1 MKILRS
7 IENALGITENAL
19 LVIFLTVTVVM
30 AFLQVILREFWSTG
44 IIWGDVFLRH
54 LVLWIGF
61 LGAALAAKE
70 SRHFSINI
78 ITKRLP
84 SIVQRVIQVF
94 LDLTAAVVSYF
105 LVQAGVSFVS
115 DEIQYNTQ
123 PLFTFMGKNVMSYY
137 LEIIIPIGFGLI
149 GLHFLFRAIEVAI
162 AGPQQSTKVG

>member
-1 MKILRS
+1 MKIIRK
-7 IENALGITENAL
+7 IESVLGIAENAL

-44 IIWGDVFLRH
+44 ILWADVFLRH

-84 SIVQRVIQVF
+84 PVLQRIVQAF
-94 LDLTAAVVSYF
+94 LHVTSAVVCYF
-105 LVQAGVSFVS
+105 LYDAGMSFVR
-115 DEIQYNTQ
+115 DEIRYDSE
-123 PLFTFMGKNVMSYY
+123 PLFTFMGKSVMPYY
-137 LEIIIPIGFGLI
+137 MEIIIPIGFGLI
-149 GLHFLFRAIEVAI
+149 GLHFLFRAIEVAV
-162 AGPQQSTKVG
+162 AGPQSAEVV

>member
-1 MKILRS
+1 VKTIRK
-7 IENALGITENAL
+7 IENILGFIENSL

-44 IIWGDVFLRH
+44 IIWADVFLRH

-84 SIVQRVIQVF
+84 NLLQRIVQVF
-94 LDLTAAVVSYF
+94 LHISATVVCYF
-105 LVQAGVSFVS
+105 LSVASASFVA
-115 DEIQYNTQ
+115 DEIKYNSQ
-123 PLFTFMGKNVMSYY
+123 PLFTFMGKNVMPYY
-137 LEIIIPIGFGLI
+137 LEMIIPIGFGLI
-149 GLHFLFRAIEVAI
+149 GLHFLIKAVEVAVE
-162 AGPQQSTKVG
+162 GPQSAEVV